1 MRNSAASIGTTMN
14 SFERRLHDRKAG
26 AGSIFFA
33 SPKRIYEGTLVNHS
47 SRGLAIRVS
56 DRFVIGEV
64 LIIALPFDNAVPP
77 KCKARVVWCNGK
89 GLGVKF
95 VR

>member
-1 MRNSAASIGTTMN
+1 MKNSAIDLRMSMN
-14 SFERRLHDRKAG
+14 SLERRLHDRKPC

-33 SPKRIYEGTLVNHS
+33 SPKRIYEGTLLNYS
-47 SRGLAIRVS
+47 PSGLAIRVS
-56 DRFVIGEV
+56 ERFIEGET
-64 LIIALPFDNAVPP
+64 LIVALPFENAVPA

-89 GLGVKF
+89 GLGAKF

>member
-1 MRNSAASIGTTMN
+1 MRNLAASIGTTLN

-33 SPKRIYEGTLVNHS
+33 SPKRIYEGTLLNYS
-47 SRGLAIRVS
+47 RRGLAIRVS

-64 LIIALPFDNAVPP
+64 IIVALPFENADPP

-89 GLGVKF
+89 GLGMKF
-95 VR
+95 IR